1 MSQTC
6 QKPTSGLTSTSNS
19 ASFNLHRGNLV
30 AVLTDEVYIDYQ
42 LGKNGWSRFQLS
54 VGTDSIAI
62 GPFGYCTDALGDLVR
77 AALVIATSGL
87 TAEVS
92 FDAEPME
99 WRLIAGPYPALPDWA
114 DFSLRVLTFPDANG
128 PALPQAD
135 GNKLFEAQCTPESF
149 VRAVLKA
156 AEAVWDEYGADGYD
170 RVWGG
175 PCGFPLRALTAL
187 KAATSIQEPLT
198 PWQS

>member
-1 MSQTC
+1 M
-6 QKPTSGLTSTSNS
+6 
-19 ASFNLHRGNLV
+19 AD
-30 AVLTDEVYIDYQ
+30 AVYIDYQ
-42 LGKNGWSRFQLS
+42 LGKNGWSHFQLT
-54 VGTDSIAI
+54 VGTASLMV

-99 WRLIAGPYPALPDWA
+99 WRLIAGPYPALSGWT
-114 DFSLRVLTFPDANG
+114 DFRLRVVTFPDALG
-128 PALPQAD
+128 PRLSQTG
-135 GNKLFEAQCTPESF
+135 GNLLFEAQCTPESF
-149 VRAVLKA
+149 VSAVQKTA
-156 AEAVWDEYGADGYD
+156 QAVWDEYGADGYD

-187 KAATSIQEPLT
+187 KAATSIQEPRT
-198 PWQS
+198 PWQN